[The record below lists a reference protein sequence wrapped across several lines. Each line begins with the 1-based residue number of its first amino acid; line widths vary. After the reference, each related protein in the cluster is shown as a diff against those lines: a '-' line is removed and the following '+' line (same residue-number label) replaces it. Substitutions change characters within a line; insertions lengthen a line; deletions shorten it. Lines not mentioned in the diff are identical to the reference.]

1 MVQKIVLTSLR
12 DQIVQSVHE
21 AIITGELAAGQ
32 DISVERLAT
41 QYGVSATPVR
51 EALALLEG
59 TGLVKFVPN
68 KGAQVTMIH
77 PRDVSD
83 VWEMRRL
90 IEPYAAEI
98 AAGRCTEDEVAVAN
112 EMLHRVQECPDD
124 FDAYMASDFHLH
136 DLLLRHVDNQLLHET
151 LEHIWT
157 FSKRIRYFAERT
169 VSARAD
175 VVLEVTA
182 EHLAITRALENRNG
196 HLASHLVLHHLV
208 GGESRTLE
216 AVKQRIKST

>member
-12 DQIVQSVHE
+12 DQIVQSVQD
-21 AIITGELAAGQ
+21 AIVTNELAAGQ
-32 DISVERLAT
+32 DISVERLAA

-59 TGLVKFVPN
+59 AGLIKFTPN
-68 KGAQVTMIH
+68 KGAQVTTIR
-77 PRDVSD
+77 PQDVSD

-98 AAGRCTEDEVAVAN
+98 AAGRCSEDEVAATA
-112 EMLHRVQECPDD
+112 EMLRSVQKSPDD
-124 FDAYMASDFHLH
+124 FEAYIASDFYLH
-136 DLLLRHVDNQLLHET
+136 ELLLRHVDNQLLHET
-151 LEHIWT
+151 LQHIWT

-182 EHLAITRALENRNG
+182 EHLAITRALESRNG